1 MPPQSQE
8 LEERKVQFIFSDG
21 VSRLYRR
28 ILKLLKIISLLLP
41 RLLKCIVN
49 SCLLFGFSCRM
60 RSLRSNCRGG
70 SEGAVPRLIPL
81 LPSLP
86 HCVTA
91 TIFRD
96 SAFRRS
102 HWDPHG
108 AERERER
115 KRERER
121 ERERKRER
129 EREREKERGGTKSRK
144 TGTGGGIEETVSA
157 LFPLETESVE
167 KSIHTQTV
175 KSHRKVASSVAAE
188 CTQAHEPS
196 LTDAFF
202 LNAFFLWNNEAVVN
216 LCDL

>member
-121 ERERKRER
+121 ERERKKERERKRER
-129 EREREKERGGTKSRK
+129 ERERRNQEQKNGDWRRDRRNSLSSFPIGNRVRGEMYPYADRKKS
-144 TGTGGGIEETVSA
+144 
-157 LFPLETESVE
+157 PESCFISGSRVHPG
-167 KSIHTQTV
+167 S
-175 KSHRKVASSVAAE
+175 
-188 CTQAHEPS
+188 
-196 LTDAFF
+196 
-202 LNAFFLWNNEAVVN
+202 
-216 LCDL
+216 